1 MTTGQALHTKKME
14 SAPDKETVADV
25 EVGNMSRSIDM
36 VPGTRL
42 LLDQG
47 RNSLGSS
54 SVILSPE
61 PSSDPEDPLN
71 WSILRKSISFFV
83 VNLYSFMVAV
93 VALSTAVTYGAL
105 IAEFHTTAEYLNVG
119 TAISILLVGMGNII
133 WNPLALR
140 YGRRPVYISSCFL
153 TGIAQVVAATA
164 SRSDVFV
171 GSRILMGF
179 VAAPFEQ
186 LPAVTVN
193 DQFFVHQRG
202 FTLSMYVL
210 AATLGSFLGPL
221 ATGFIVDGVGWR
233 WVYWTFAI
241 IMALVTILA
250 FFFLE
255 ETGYDRVDTI
265 TSTSESPTQLKSYA
279 DRLRLISNLKLSQS
293 FASLFF
299 EPLKLLVEPV
309 ILWSSCLYGFGIAW
323 LSIMAFTSNTVF
335 QSPEYGYNFSY
346 TEVGLTSLSPL
357 VGSLLL
363 FYVGGAGTD
372 RFMIWQA
379 RHNGGIMEP
388 ESRIYAALVGG
399 PIMSAGLVLYGVGA
413 SAKLHWMVPV
423 AGMGLIGAG
432 IPIAG
437 EVSLGYVTEC
447 YSHKAGQATTAM
459 ITVRNII
466 ACGMIFATEPWI
478 NHNGLRDTFII
489 MGALCLVGFWS
500 GALLIWKGKSC
511 RRRSAKV
518 WGLS

>member
-1 MTTGQALHTKKME
+1 MSSSPRSDPKKME
-14 SAPDKETVADV
+14 TNPSKQPSSDV
-25 EVGNMSRSIDM
+25 EAETFLETRDM

-42 LLDQG
+42 LLDP
-47 RNSLGSS
+47 NSS
-54 SVILSPE
+54 SAEIILSPE
-61 PSSDPEDPLN
+61 PCDDPDDPLN
-71 WSILRKSISFFV
+71 WKPFRKFISFFV

-105 IAEFHTTAEYLNVG
+105 IAEFRTTASYLNVG
-119 TAISILLVGMGNII
+119 TAVSILFIGMGNII

-140 YGRRPVYISSCFL
+140 YGRRPVYVLSCFL
-153 TGIAQVVAATA
+153 TGVAQIVAATA
-164 SRSDVFV
+164 QSSRVFV

-202 FTLSMYVL
+202 FALSMYVL

-241 IMALVTILA
+241 TMAVVTILA
-250 FFFLE
+250 LLFLE
-255 ETGYDRVDTI
+255 ETGYNRDENNARGSEPP
-265 TSTSESPTQLKSYA
+265 STPKSYR
-279 DRLRLISNLKLSQS
+279 DRLRLVSNLKLSRGFGATVMQ
-293 FASLFF
+293 
-299 EPLKLLVEPV
+299 PIQLLVEPI
-309 ILWSSCLYGFGIAW
+309 ILWSSCVYGFGIAW
-323 LSIMAFTSNTVF
+323 LSVMAFTSNTVF
-335 QSPEYGYNFSY
+335 QSPVYGYNFSF
-346 TEVGLTSLSPL
+346 TAVGLTSLSPL
-357 VGSLLL
+357 VGSMIL
-363 FYVGGAGTD
+363 FYVGGSGTD

-379 RHNGGIMEP
+379 HRNGGVMEP

-399 PIMSAGLVLYGVGA
+399 PIMSAGLVLYGAGA
-413 SAKLHWMVPV
+413 AAKLPWIVPV
-423 AGMGLIGAG
+423 VGMGLIGAG

-447 YSHKAGQATTAM
+447 YSHKAGEATTAM

-466 ACGMIFATEPWI
+466 ACAMIFATEPWI
-478 NHNGLRDTFII
+478 EHNGLRDTFII
-489 MGALCLVGFWS
+489 MGCLCFFIFWS

-511 RRRSAKV
+511 RRRSAKL
-518 WGLS
+518 WELS